1 MPVKSKVPKK
11 QTRLQFTPLPS
22 SSPAKERYSDAIKD
36 SLATIRHDH
45 AGHHQTFR
53 STDDE
58 RGITAL
64 PTPEKSSQP
73 AILIKDGTMSRT
85 ECP

>member
-1 MPVKSKVPKK
+1 MPVKSKDPKK
-11 QTRLQFTPLPS
+11 QTRLQFSPLPS

-36 SLATIRHDH
+36 SLATTRHDY
-45 AGHHQTFR
+45 AGSHQTSR
-53 STDDE
+53 GTDDE
-58 RGITAL
+58 RGVTAL

-73 AILIKDGTMSRT
+73 AILLEDGTMSRT